1 MEDQFFDQ
9 TEKIASP
16 QVPCRA
22 RRGGRPPKNGISP
35 STYKMAT
42 DKSFKPDAYLLYVL
56 YSDGY
61 RRYFRNTQVTL
72 NHWNQAQKKHTKDP
86 LPNPVIP
93 RPGMYAKLWI
103 QFSFPWCVDTNNNK
117 TSSEKNASSDTERA
131 LVYKLD
137 TVPVEQIDESNKAAI
152 VGYEDIM
159 DNLPKYTGQPDQ
171 SYTASYQGQKDIPN
185 PEPVLFDLELPSG
198 QLVPYYDFW
207 GNFKPPPSPPSQQQ
221 PATPKRVSVLKLP
234 KLPQAPPIIPVPFD
248 VGALLNPNDLAL
260 VVYQPPM
267 ELGPDDE
274 IPAPPPL
281 PAPPVAPPLPQ
292 GPPPAPALP
301 DNRSIMERM
310 YEEVVLIRQA
320 VERLQRVG
328 GGGGGGG
335 GSGGG
340 YHNSFSSY
348 DGPVISTKE
357 AQAQQQESGMASVV
371 EDMKNLNEGITADDD
386 EDTRNKKRKLNRE
399 KYKKP
404 SDSSKLKAMIE
415 AAKLAKGDPE
425 KKKKWAVVQVSG
437 KSK

>member
-1 MEDQFFDQ
+1 MEQLFDQ

-42 DKSFKPDAYLLYVL
+42 DKSFEPEGFLLYVL

-61 RRYFRNTQVTL
+61 RRYFRNTKVTL
-72 NHWNQAQKKHTKDP
+72 QHWNQAQKKHTKDP
-86 LPNPVIP
+86 LPNPIIP

-103 QFSFPWCVDTNNNK
+103 QFSFPWCVDTTNK
-117 TSSEKNASSDTERA
+117 SNTEKNESDTEKA
-131 LVYKLD
+131 LVFKLD

-159 DNLPKYTGQPDQ
+159 DNLPKYTGQPEKP
-171 SYTASYQGQKDIPN
+171 YTPTASYQGQKDIPVL
-185 PEPVLFDLELPSG
+185 EPVLFDLELPSG

-207 GNFKPPPSPPSQQQ
+207 GNFKPPQPPP
-221 PATPKRVSVLKLP
+221 PASAPKRVSVIKLP
-234 KLPQAPPIIPVPFD
+234 PLPPPATPIVPVPFD
-248 VGALLNPNDLAL
+248 VGGLLNSDDLAL

-267 ELGPDDE
+267 DFGQVDE

-281 PAPPVAPPLPQ
+281 PAPPLAPPLPP

-301 DNRSIMERM
+301 DNRSLMERM
-310 YEEVVLIRQA
+310 FEEVVLIRQA

-335 GSGGG
+335 GGGI
-340 YHNSFSSY
+340 YKNSSSSY
-348 DGPVISTKE
+348 DGPVISTRE
-357 AQAQQQESGMASVV
+357 AQTQQQESGMASVV
-371 EDMKNLNEGITADDD
+371 DDMKRLNEGITADDD
-386 EDTRNKKRKLNRE
+386 EDTRNMKRKANRE

-404 SDSSKLKAMIE
+404 SDNSRLKAAIE
-415 AAKLAKGDPE
+415 AAKLAKE
-425 KKKKWAVVQVSG
+425 KKKAVVVQG
-437 KSK
+437 SKK